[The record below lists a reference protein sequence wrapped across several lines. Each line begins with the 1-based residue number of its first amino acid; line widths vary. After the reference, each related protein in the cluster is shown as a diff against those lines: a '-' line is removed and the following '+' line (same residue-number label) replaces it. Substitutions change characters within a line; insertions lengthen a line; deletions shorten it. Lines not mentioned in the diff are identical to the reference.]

1 MATEISVP
9 DIGDFESV
17 EIIEILVKPGD
28 TIKKNDPV
36 VTLESDKSSVEVP
49 SPFAGKISALK
60 VKIGDKVSTGSVLA
74 LIEDEKAKV
83 EQQSSEQEKEK
94 TKPLVLKEDDVLP
107 ETEKIIKEAEST
119 IPQTSL
125 ESSTVQ
131 PIQIDEITKVD
142 ELKVDKEETAEDKL
156 VIVQDKLLR
165 TMAEMEN
172 QRRRFEKEKQEAF
185 EFGGFNFAGESLSLL
200 DNIDR
205 AIMSFRNDEN
215 LKNNKDL
222 NKIIDG
228 IEVVKKDLVSIF
240 KKNGIESIECINKKF
255 DPNFHQAMLEV
266 EDNTKEPGT
275 VVQEIQKG
283 YMMKDRLLRP
293 SLVSVTKKREEKL
306 EKTTNDDKKT
316 DKKSEKKWLFCL

>member
-1 MATEISVP
+1 MTKADKETETLS
-9 DIGDFESV
+9 ETKE
-17 EIIEILVKPGD
+17 EIQ
-28 TIKKNDPV
+28 NNN
-36 VTLESDKSSVEVP
+36 
-49 SPFAGKISALK
+49 
-60 VKIGDKVSTGSVLA
+60 
-74 LIEDEKAKV
+74 KV
-83 EQQSSEQEKEK
+83 EKKE
-94 TKPLVLKEDDVLP
+94 
-107 ETEKIIKEAEST
+107 
-119 IPQTSL
+119 
-125 ESSTVQ
+125 
-131 PIQIDEITKVD
+131 
-142 ELKVDKEETAEDKL
+142 EETAEDKL

-185 EFGGFNFAGESLSLL
+185 EFGGFNFASESLLLL
-200 DNIDR
+200 DNIER

-283 YMMKDRLLRP
+283 YMMKNRLLRP

-316 DKKSEKKWLFCL
+316 DKKSEKKMTFLLVVSRKTPI